1 MWPPLPKT
9 NQSLSWQTSRSYA
22 PSENV
27 FCFLRSGKHFPPF
40 PCAITFS
47 NPLCYCHDYHYCHHC
62 HRTTTTIDIEANG
75 VLPSM
80 NHGRCWEGAA
90 LESDEAARALVPRLS
105 FFFFFNFFFLLSLIR
120 ADSALIC
127 VEPGQFG
134 QNRVVSAGDRNGRN
148 RPKSALNHAGTAKI
162 GFEWGPNILNLSF
175 LNFILNICC
184 FFCVFF
190 FVLCF
195 LPSSF
200 FVLWIKA

>member
-27 FCFLRSGKHFPPF
+27 FCFLRSGKQFPPF

-47 NPLCYCHDYHYCHHC
+47 SPLCYCHDYHYCRHC
-62 HRTTTTIDIEANG
+62 HCTTTTIDIEANG

-105 FFFFFNFFFLLSLIR
+105 FFFFFFFFFNYHSFAPTQLWFVSNR
-120 ADSALIC
+120 ANLARIGLYRLATETAEI
-127 VEPGQFG
+127 
-134 QNRVVSAGDRNGRN
+134 GRN
-148 RPKSALNHAGTAKI
+148 RPWIMPEQPKLALNEAQT
-162 GFEWGPNILNLSF
+162 S
-175 LNFILNICC
+175 
-184 FFCVFF
+184 
-190 FVLCF
+190 
-195 LPSSF
+195 
-200 FVLWIKA
+200 

>member
-105 FFFFFNFFFLLSLIR
+105 FFFFFFFYYHSFAPTRLWFASNRATRIGLYRLATETAEIGRIR
-120 ADSALIC
+120 PWIMP
-127 VEPGQFG
+127 EQ
-134 QNRVVSAGDRNGRN
+134 
-148 RPKSALNHAGTAKI
+148 PKLALNEAQT
-162 GFEWGPNILNLSF
+162 S
-175 LNFILNICC
+175 
-184 FFCVFF
+184 
-190 FVLCF
+190 
-195 LPSSF
+195 
-200 FVLWIKA
+200 

>member
-27 FCFLRSGKHFPPF
+27 FCFLRSGKQFPPF

-47 NPLCYCHDYHYCHHC
+47 SPLCYCHDYHYCRHC
-62 HRTTTTIDIEANG
+62 HCTTTTIDIEANG

-80 NHGRCWEGAA
+80 NHGRRWEGAA
-90 LESDEAARALVPRLS
+90 PGSDATQRSCPCVGAASEL
-105 FFFFFNFFFLLSLIR
+105 FFFLSLIR
-120 ADSALIC
+120 ADSASIC
-127 VEPGQFG
+127 VEPGWFG
-134 QNRVVSAGDRNGRN
+134 QNWVVSAGDRNGRN

-162 GFEWGPNILNLSF
+162 SFEWGPNILNLSLSF

-184 FFCVFF
+184 FF

>member
-27 FCFLRSGKHFPPF
+27 FCFLRSGKQFPPF

-47 NPLCYCHDYHYCHHC
+47 SPLCYCHDYHYCRHC
-62 HRTTTTIDIEANG
+62 HCTTTTIDIEANG

-80 NHGRCWEGAA
+80 SHGRCWEGAA

-105 FFFFFNFFFLLSLIR
+105 FFFFYFFFLSLIR

-148 RPKSALNHAGTAKI
+148 RPWIMPEQPKLALNEAQT
-162 GFEWGPNILNLSF
+162 S
-175 LNFILNICC
+175 
-184 FFCVFF
+184 
-190 FVLCF
+190 
-195 LPSSF
+195 
-200 FVLWIKA
+200 

>member
-1 MWPPLPKT
+1 MRAVVAKFYYMLVLQILAKFISMRHLYLFKRDWFIIYISKFLT

-105 FFFFFNFFFLLSLIR
+105 FFFFFFFIITHSRRLSFDLCRTGPIWPE
-120 ADSALIC
+120 LGCI
-127 VEPGQFG
+127 GW
-134 QNRVVSAGDRNGRN
+134 
-148 RPKSALNHAGTAKI
+148 RPKRPK
-162 GFEWGPNILNLSF
+162 
-175 LNFILNICC
+175 
-184 FFCVFF
+184 
-190 FVLCF
+190 
-195 LPSSF
+195 
-200 FVLWIKA
+200 